1 MATVV
6 TVIPPFQVSHDGTVY
21 GPGEKAEVPD
31 EMAEHWLALGYVS
44 TPKPPRKKSSP
55 PESVPDGG

>member
-31 EMAEHWLALGYVS
+31 AVAERWQAHGWVEKKAPAKKAP
-44 TPKPPRKKSSP
+44 PK
-55 PESVPDGG
+55 